1 MEKQN
6 DLLMDSSILYRS
18 TQKYYDKMLQNLE
31 LTYAQLPILIQIYEN
46 EGISLQEIAH
56 IGGYDK
62 GTVTK
67 NVQKLNSLGYITIMP
82 NLKDKRAKE
91 LYTTALAKKHIS
103 EIYGIRWNWWHHITQ
118 DLTQEEIK
126 VFSKFYR
133 TMSNHARTYA
143 DLGQLD
149 LQFYMFKP
157 LSLTE
162 YDNHLSCCLYT
173 GGCNFKCPHC
183 INPNLVF
190 LKADTYPVSNDYLKK
205 YLEGNRNKLDGVYI
219 SGGEPLMNENIFPF
233 LAYLKKLD
241 YKVKVHTNGMFSNHL
256 YKAIIEHLVDYI
268 SLDIKNCPSKYSI
281 SCGVQDIDLSSV
293 KESIR
298 ILKENHV
305 DYDVFLRIHKDEMD
319 YKSMVELA
327 DFLVGVK
334 KVVIVPYSYPLQNY
348 SFDPLKEEMLEYCE
362 ILKKKIDLVELRGV
376 EYD

>member
-18 TQKYYDKMLQNLE
+18 TQKYYDKMLQNLK

-67 NVQKLNSLGYITIMP
+67 NVQKLNALGYIAIMP

-91 LYTTALAKKHIS
+91 LYTTALAKENIA

-118 DLTQEEIK
+118 DLSQKEIDI
-126 VFSKFYR
+126 FSKFYQ

-143 DLGQLD
+143 DLEQLD
-149 LQFYMFKP
+149 LQFYEFKP
-157 LSLTE
+157 LSLAE
-162 YDNHLSCCLYT
+162 YDNHLACCLYT
-173 GGCNFKCPHC
+173 SGCNLKCPHC
-183 INPNLVF
+183 TNPDLVY
-190 LKADTYPVSNDYLKK
+190 LKADTYPVGKEYLTK
-205 YLEGNRNKLDGVYI
+205 YLEDNCNKLDGVYI

-233 LAYLKKLD
+233 LSYLKKLN
-241 YKVKVHTNGMFSNHL
+241 YEVKIHTNGMFVNHL
-256 YKAIIEHLVDYI
+256 KKAIHEHLIDYV
-268 SLDIKNCPSKYSI
+268 SLDIKNCPSKYSF
-281 SCGVQDIDLSSV
+281 SCGVHDIDLSSV

-298 ILKENHV
+298 ILKENLI
-305 DYDVFLRIHKDEMD
+305 DYDVFLRIHKDEID
-319 YKSMVELA
+319 YESINELA
-327 DFLVGVK
+327 DFLIGVK
-334 KVVIVPYSYPLQNY
+334 KIVMVPYSYPLQNY
-348 SFDPLKEEMLEYCE
+348 KFDPSKEVMFEYYQ
-362 ILKKKIDLVELRGV
+362 ILRKKIDWVELRGV